1 MKIYDLPTF
10 SSMLEFL
17 AGLAL
22 GTEASSKSVP
32 PPLLQNSKRIIS
44 FLYGGTPNIPP
55 AARHV
60 PIDGNHQ
67 KIPSF
72 SEPPAF
78 KLHATH
84 MPSTVIGSGG
94 QAAPGADSISS
105 CCLFPDLLSFI
116 TAI

>member
-1 MKIYDLPTF
+1 MTYPRF

-22 GTEASSKSVP
+22 RTEASSKSVL
-32 PPLLQNSKRIIS
+32 PPLLQNSKNIIS
-44 FLYGGTPNIPP
+44 FLYGGTPNISP
-55 AARHV
+55 AARYI
-60 PIDGNHQ
+60 PINWNHR
-67 KIPSF
+67 KIRFF

-78 KLHATH
+78 KLHAMH
-84 MPSTVIGSGG
+84 IPSIVPGSGG
-94 QAAPGADSISS
+94 QVAPAADSISS